1 MQQHIGPLVQSY
13 IKSTDAYK
21 SFKQDCSNR
30 QFIEGLEGY
39 PLAEALSVY
48 ARSLDKRLWALC
60 PTEVFAMQLCKD
72 LQTAGVPYIYLPS
85 NGKLL
90 YSPWEGTDRE
100 YSQLKALAASIEHPT
115 RMIVTHLRAFVS
127 PVVSL
132 ESLQASEL
140 HLRVSEPFDSTNIAN
155 TLSAGGYYRSPSTA
169 VPGEFS
175 IHGEVVD
182 FFPYDSPYP
191 VRIYADWDRIER
203 ITSFD
208 PLTQDTIKTL
218 GHIDVT
224 ILTEQQQIET
234 ATISA
239 YVHEKD
245 YVFFLGMER
254 LETSFHSLMVEA
266 KALYRDA
273 FLKDRQSLKPAEL
286 LFDYPRFFETWRRST
301 VLIEVRGQQ
310 KGVFAF
316 DVDGPRSFFGNFVML
331 KDELSQLIGNGYNV
345 VIFAGSDLQRKRL
358 NNMLSQF
365 ASLQVLDLEISG
377 GFSISSQKLVAICDH
392 EIFGRRKQVVKTLH
406 KVQSSP
412 LDSFVDL
419 NEGDYVVHMNYGVGK
434 FLKIDR
440 ITMSGKE
447 RDYIKIAYADNET
460 LFVPIEQ
467 ANLIQ
472 RYIGSEGGS
481 PKLDKLGGQGWETKK
496 AKARKSAEE
505 LAGRL
510 IQLYARRKSTKGYP
524 YPKDTDWQLE
534 FEASFPF
541 EETEDQLTCIED
553 IKHDMESPIVMDRL
567 ICGDVGYGKTE
578 IALRAAFKAVMAGK
592 QVAILAPTTI
602 LAEQHYETLLQRLGQ
617 FPVKAEVIS
626 RIIVKKQQK
635 EILNRL
641 KEGHVDIL
649 VGTHRLL
656 QKDVVF
662 KDLGLLIIDEEQRF
676 GVKDKEKVK
685 ELKANIDS
693 IALSATPIPRTLY
706 MSLLKI
712 RDMSLLTTPPI
723 QRRPIKTVIKEFDI
737 PTIVGAIR
745 FELNRGGQVFF
756 LHNRINT
763 LVEVVQMLTKHM
775 PEVVIEAIHGQMDP
789 EEIEDIMRR
798 FIHQGIQVLVSTT
811 LIENGIDIPNVNTII
826 IDRADRYGVSQLYQL
841 RGRVGRSD
849 QEAFAYLL
857 YPELTAIS
865 EIAVKRLKV
874 ISEHTE
880 LGSGF
885 KIAMKDMEIRGTG
898 NLLGREQSGQLASV
912 GLDMYLRILDEA
924 IAELMKDGSV
934 EESKEVF
941 LELDYS
947 GFIPDSYISEP
958 SVKFDIYKKI
968 ASISSDV
975 QLQALTAEMEDR
987 FGTIPEVVV
996 NLLYIAELKIIC
1008 RKLSIHHLKERNGV
1022 VTVEF
1027 AKVKDIAIDKVMEL
1041 LRLGNGK
1048 VGIDQR
1054 RMNVLTLRT
1063 DAVSLKDKSLFI
1075 LETLQRLA

>member
-21 SFKQDCSNR
+21 ALKRDCSMR
-30 QFIEGLEGY
+30 QYIEGLEGY
-39 PLAEALSVY
+39 PLAETISVY
-48 ARSLDKRLWALC
+48 SRYLNNRVWAVC
-60 PTEVFAMQLCKD
+60 PTEIAANQLSTD
-72 LQTAGVPYIYLPS
+72 LKTAGVPHISLPS
-85 NGKLL
+85 HGKRL

-100 YSQLKALAASIEHPT
+100 YAQLRALTALIEYPN
-115 RMIVTHLRAFVS
+115 RIVVTHMRAFVS

-132 ESLQASEL
+132 ASLHDAELNLKINDPFNPAHIAQKLAS
-140 HLRVSEPFDSTNIAN
+140 
-155 TLSAGGYYRSPSTA
+155 GGYFRSPSTSI
-169 VPGEFS
+169 PGEFS
-175 IHGEVVD
+175 MHGEVFD
-182 FFPYDSPYP
+182 FFPYEHNYP
-191 VRIYADWDRIER
+191 VRIYADWDHIDR

-208 PLTQDTIKTL
+208 PDTQDTVKTL
-218 GHIDVT
+218 SHITIT
-224 ILTEQQQIET
+224 ILAEQQEIET
-234 ATISA
+234 AHIDS
-239 YVHEKD
+239 YFSHHD
-245 YVFFLGMER
+245 YFFFLGSER
-254 LETSFHSLMVEA
+254 LETSYHSLLVEA
-266 KALYRDA
+266 KSLFREA
-273 FLKDRQSLKPAEL
+273 FLVDRQSVKPDQL
-286 LFDYPRFFETWRRST
+286 LFHYPEFVEKQQRAA
-301 VLIEVRGQQ
+301 VLLEVQGQ
-310 KGVFAF
+310 KKEVYTFS
-316 DVDGPRSFFGNFVML
+316 VSGPRSYFGNIIML
-331 KDELSQLIGNGYNV
+331 REQLTQLFEHDYQVAIY
-345 VIFAGSDLQRKRL
+345 AGSDLQQKRL
-358 NNMLSQF
+358 QSLLSNYPQL
-365 ASLQVLDLEISG
+365 SVLDLEMSG
-377 GFSISSQKLVAICDH
+377 GFTISSSKLTVICDH
-392 EIFGRRKQVVKTLH
+392 EIFGRRKQVAKALH

-419 NEGDYVVHMNYGVGK
+419 NEGDYVVHVNYGVGK

-440 ITMSGKE
+440 IRMSQKE
-447 RDYIKIAYADNET
+447 RDYIKIAYADEEI

-472 RYIGSEGGS
+472 RYIGSEGGAV
-481 PKLDKLGGQGWETKK
+481 KLDRLGGTGWETKK
-496 AKARKSAEE
+496 ARARKSAEE

-510 IQLYARRKSTKGYP
+510 IQLYARRKSSKGFP
-524 YPKDTDWQLE
+524 YPKDTDWQME

-553 IKHDMESPIVMDRL
+553 IKRDMESPIVMDRL

-578 IALRAAFKAVMAGK
+578 IAFRAAFKAVMAGK
-592 QVAILAPTTI
+592 QVAFLAPTTI
-602 LAEQHYETLLQRLGQ
+602 LAEQHYETLNKRLGK
-617 FPVKAEVIS
+617 FPVRSAVIS
-626 RIIVKKQQK
+626 RIVAKKEQK
-635 EILNRL
+635 EILQQVQ
-641 KEGHVDIL
+641 EGAIDIL
-649 VGTHRLL
+649 VGTHRIL
-656 QKDVVF
+656 QKDVIF
-662 KDLGLLIIDEEQRF
+662 HDLGLLIVDEEQRF
-676 GVKDKEKVK
+676 GVKDKERVK

-693 IALSATPIPRTLY
+693 LALSATPIPRTLY

-723 QRRPIKTVIKEFDI
+723 QRRPIQTVIREFDVD
-737 PTIVGAIR
+737 TMVKAIR
-745 FELNRGGQVFF
+745 YEISRGGQVFY

-763 LVEVVQMLTKHM
+763 LDEVVMMLSKEL
-775 PEVVIEAIHGQMDP
+775 PEIFVEAIHGQM
-789 EEIEDIMRR
+789 ESAVIEDVMRR

-849 QEAFAYLL
+849 QKAYAYLF
-857 YPELTAIS
+857 YPALTAIN

-924 IAELMKDGSV
+924 IAELLKDGS
-934 EESKEVF
+934 EDEHREVF

-968 ASISSDV
+968 ASITTDV
-975 QLQALTAEMEDR
+975 QLQGLAAELEDR
-987 FGTIPEVVV
+987 FGPVPEVVV

-1008 RKLSIHHLKERNGV
+1008 RKLNILHLKERNGQ
-1022 VTVEF
+1022 VTIEF

-1041 LRLGNGK
+1041 ISLGNGNVK
-1048 VGIDQR
+1048 LDPS
-1054 RMNVLTLRT
+1054 RMHVLTLRT

-1075 LETLQRLA
+1075 LETLQRLL

>member
-21 SFKQDCSNR
+21 AFKRDCSIR
-30 QFIEGLEGY
+30 QYIEGLEGY
-39 PLAEALSVY
+39 PLSEAVSVY
-48 ARSLDKRLWALC
+48 ARSLPKRVWALC
-60 PTEVFAMQLCKD
+60 PTEIAATQLCKD
-72 LQTAGVPYIYLPS
+72 LKTSGTPFIYLPS
-85 NGKLL
+85 NGKRL
-90 YSPWEGTDRE
+90 YSPWEGSDRE
-100 YSQLKALAASIEHPT
+100 YAQLKALAAMLEYPSRIV
-115 RMIVTHLRAFVS
+115 VTHLRAFVS

-132 ESLQASEL
+132 HSLQDSEMKL
-140 HLRVSEPFDSTNIAN
+140 KVGDRFDPSKIAN
-155 TLSAGGYYRSPSTA
+155 DLAEGGYYRSPSTA

-182 FFPYDSPYP
+182 LFPYDSDFPIRLYG
-191 VRIYADWDRIER
+191 DWERIEK
-203 ITSFD
+203 ITAFD
-208 PLTQDTIKTL
+208 PISQDTLKTL
-218 GHIDVT
+218 GHIVVT
-224 ILTEQQQIET
+224 ILKEQQEIET
-234 ATISA
+234 SDIGA
-239 YVHEKD
+239 YIDEKD
-245 YVFFLGMER
+245 YLFFLGQER
-254 LETSFHSLMVEA
+254 LETSFHSLLVEA
-266 KALYRDA
+266 KALYREA
-273 FLKDRQSLKPAEL
+273 FLIDRESPKPDKI
-286 LFDYPRFFETWRRST
+286 LFDYPKFFHGWKYGS
-301 VLIEVRGQQ
+301 VLMEVRGQR
-310 KGVFAF
+310 KDTYTF
-316 DVDGPRSFFGNFVML
+316 DIDGPHSFFGNFVML
-331 KDELSQLIGNGYNV
+331 KEHLRQLFDNGYSV
-345 VIFAGSDLQRKRL
+345 TIYAGSELQRKRL

-365 ASLQVLDLEISG
+365 EKLSIIDLEISG
-377 GFSISSQKLVAICDH
+377 GFSIVSQKMVAICDH
-392 EIFGRRKQVVKTLH
+392 EIFGRRKQVVKALH
-406 KVQSSP
+406 KVQTSP

-419 NEGDYVVHMNYGVGK
+419 NEGDYVVHVNYGVGQ

-440 ITMSGKE
+440 INMSGKE
-447 RDYIKIAYADNET
+447 RDYIKIAYADSEI

-481 PKLDKLGGQGWETKK
+481 PRLDKLGGQGWETKK

-510 IQLYARRKSTKGYP
+510 IQLYARRKSSKGYP
-524 YPKDTDWQLE
+524 FPKDTDWQME

-553 IKHDMESPIVMDRL
+553 IKQDMESHHVMDRL
-567 ICGDVGYGKTE
+567 VCGDVGYGKTE

-592 QVAILAPTTI
+592 QVAFLAPTTI
-602 LAEQHYETLLQRLGQ
+602 LAEQHYETLMRRLGQ

-626 RIIVKKQQK
+626 RIVPKKTQR
-635 EILNRL
+635 EILKRL
-641 KEGHVDIL
+641 KEGGIDIL
-649 VGTHRLL
+649 VGTHRIL
-656 QKDVVF
+656 QKDVLF
-662 KDLGLLIIDEEQRF
+662 KDLGLLIVDEEQRF
-676 GVKDKEKVK
+676 GVKDKERVK

-693 IALSATPIPRTLY
+693 ISLSATPIPRTLY

-723 QRRPIKTVIKEFDI
+723 QRRPIKTVIKEFDVS
-737 PTIVGAIR
+737 TIVKAIR
-745 FELNRGGQVFF
+745 YELSRGGQVFY

-763 LVEVVQMLTKHM
+763 LDEVVQMLHKEL
-775 PEVVIEAIHGQMDP
+775 PEVLVESIHGQMDP
-789 EEIEDIMRR
+789 DSIEDIMRR

-849 QEAFAYLL
+849 QDAYAYLF
-857 YPELTAIS
+857 YPALTAIS

-924 IAELMKDGSV
+924 IAELMKEGSL
-934 EESKEVF
+934 EESREVF

-947 GFIPDSYISEP
+947 GFIPDSYIAEP
-958 SVKFDIYKKI
+958 SVKFDVYKKI
-968 ASISSDV
+968 ASISSDA
-975 QLQALTAEMEDR
+975 QLQGLTAELEDR
-987 FGTIPEVVV
+987 FGPTPEVVT

-1008 RKLSIHHLKERNGV
+1008 RKLKINHLKERNGM
-1022 VTVEF
+1022 VTIEF
-1027 AKVKDIAIDKVMEL
+1027 GKVKDIAIDKVMEL

-1048 VGIDQR
+1048 IGIDQR
-1054 RMNVLTLRT
+1054 RMNVLTLKT

-1075 LETLQRLA
+1075 LETLQRLM

>member
-13 IKSTDAYK
+13 IKSTEAYK
-21 SFKQDCSNR
+21 AFKRDCTTR
-30 QFIEGLEGY
+30 QFLEGLEGY
-39 PLAEALSVY
+39 PLSEAVSVY
-48 ARSLDKRLWALC
+48 SRSHSKRVWALC
-60 PTEVFAMQLCKD
+60 PTEIAAMQLCKD
-72 LQTAGVPYIYLPS
+72 LQTAGTPHIYLPS
-85 NGKLL
+85 NGKRL

-100 YSQLKALAASIEHPT
+100 YAQLKALAAMVDNPT
-115 RMIVTHLRAFVS
+115 RIVVTHLRAFTS

-132 ESLQASEL
+132 DSLMSSEMK
-140 HLRVSEPFDSTNIAN
+140 LRVGDRFEPTKIAEE
-155 TLSAGGYYRSPSTA
+155 LAAGGYYRSPSTA

-182 FFPYDSPYP
+182 LFPYDSATPI
-191 VRIYADWDRIER
+191 RIYADWDRIER

-208 PLTQDTIKTL
+208 PINQDTVKTL
-218 GHIDVT
+218 GHVT
-224 ILTEQQQIET
+224 ITILKDQQQIET
-234 ATISA
+234 ADIGA
-239 YVHEKD
+239 YIDASD
-245 YVFFLGMER
+245 YFFFIGRER
-254 LETSFHSLMVEA
+254 LETSFHSLIVEA
-266 KALYRDA
+266 KALYREA
-273 FLKDRQSLKPAEL
+273 FLVDRDSVKPDKI
-286 LFDYPRFFETWRRST
+286 LFDYPGFYERHQQSA

-310 KGVFAF
+310 KGSYIF
-316 DVDGPRSFFGNFVML
+316 DVDGPRSFFGDFSML
-331 KDELSQLIGNGYNV
+331 KEHLGQLLGNGYAV
-345 VIFAGSDLQRKRL
+345 SIYAGSELQRKRL

-365 ASLQVLDLEISG
+365 DRLNIVDLEISG
-377 GFSISSQKLVAICDH
+377 GFSIPSKRLVAICDH
-392 EIFGRRKQVVKTLH
+392 EIFGRRKQVAKALH

-419 NEGDYVVHMNYGVGK
+419 NEGDHVVHVNYGVGK

-440 ITMSGKE
+440 INMSGKE

-472 RYIGSEGGS
+472 RYIGSEGGT
-481 PKLDKLGGQGWETKK
+481 PKLDKLGGQGWENKK
-496 AKARKSAEE
+496 ARARKSAEI

-524 YPKDTDWQLE
+524 FPKDTDWQME

-553 IKHDMESPIVMDRL
+553 IKQDMESPHVMDRL
-567 ICGDVGYGKTE
+567 VCGDVGYGKTE

-592 QVAILAPTTI
+592 QVAFLAPTTI
-602 LAEQHYETLLQRLGQ
+602 LAEQHYETLVNRLGK

-626 RIIVKKQQK
+626 RIVPKKEQK
-635 EILNRL
+635 AILNRL
-641 KEGHVDIL
+641 KEGAVDIL
-649 VGTHRLL
+649 VGTHRIL
-656 QKDVVF
+656 QKDVEF
-662 KDLGLLIIDEEQRF
+662 KDLGLLVVDEEQRF

-685 ELKANIDS
+685 ELKTNIDS

-706 MSLLKI
+706 MSLIKI

-723 QRRPIKTVIKEFDI
+723 QRRPIKTVIREFDVK
-737 PTIVGAIR
+737 TIVSSIR
-745 FELNRGGQVFF
+745 FELSRGGQVFY

-763 LVEVVQMLTKHM
+763 LDEVVRMLQKEL
-775 PEVVIEAIHGQMDP
+775 PEILVESIHGQMDP
-789 EEIEDIMRR
+789 DTIEDTMRR
-798 FIHQGIQVLVSTT
+798 FIHEGIQVLVSTT

-849 QEAFAYLL
+849 QEAYAYLF
-857 YPELTAIS
+857 YPALTAIS

-912 GLDMYLRILDEA
+912 GLDMYLRILDET
-924 IAELMKDGSV
+924 IAELTREGSL
-934 EESKEVF
+934 EESREVF

-947 GFIPDSYISEP
+947 GFIPDSYIAEP
-958 SVKFDIYKKI
+958 SVKFDVYKKI
-968 ASISSDV
+968 ASITTDI

-987 FGTIPEVVV
+987 FGPMPEVVV

-1008 RKLSIHHLKERNGV
+1008 RKLNINHLKERNGV

-1027 AKVKDIAIDKVMEL
+1027 AKVKDIAIEKVMEL
-1041 LRLGNGK
+1041 IRLGNGK

-1054 RMNVLTLRT
+1054 RMNVLTLQT
-1063 DAVSLKDKSLFI
+1063 EAVSLKDKSLFI
-1075 LETLQRLA
+1075 LETLQRLV

>member
-21 SFKQDCSNR
+21 AFKRDCSIR
-30 QFIEGLEGY
+30 QYIEGLEGY
-39 PLAEALSVY
+39 PLSEAVSVY
-48 ARSLDKRLWALC
+48 ARSLSKRVWALC
-60 PTEVFAMQLCKD
+60 PTEIAATQLCKD
-72 LQTAGVPYIYLPS
+72 LKTSGTPFIYLPS
-85 NGKLL
+85 NGKRL
-90 YSPWEGTDRE
+90 YSPWEGSDRE
-100 YSQLKALAASIEHPT
+100 YAQLKALAAMLEYPSRIV
-115 RMIVTHLRAFVS
+115 VTHLRAFVS

-132 ESLQASEL
+132 HSLQDSEMKL
-140 HLRVSEPFDSTNIAN
+140 KVGDRFDPSKIAN
-155 TLSAGGYYRSPSTA
+155 DLAEGGYYRSPSTA

-182 FFPYDSPYP
+182 LFPYDSDFPIRLYG
-191 VRIYADWDRIER
+191 DWERIEK
-203 ITSFD
+203 ITAFD
-208 PLTQDTIKTL
+208 PISQDTLKTL
-218 GHIDVT
+218 GHIVVT
-224 ILTEQQQIET
+224 ILKEQQEIET
-234 ATISA
+234 SDIGA
-239 YVHEKD
+239 YIDEKD
-245 YVFFLGMER
+245 YLFFLGQER
-254 LETSFHSLMVEA
+254 LETSFHSLLVEA
-266 KALYRDA
+266 KALYREA
-273 FLKDRQSLKPAEL
+273 FLIDRESPKPDKI
-286 LFDYPRFFETWRRST
+286 LFDYPKFFHGWKYGS
-301 VLIEVRGQQ
+301 VLMEVRGQR
-310 KGVFAF
+310 KDTYTF
-316 DVDGPRSFFGNFVML
+316 DIDGPHSFFGNFVML
-331 KDELSQLIGNGYNV
+331 KEHLRQLFDNGYSV
-345 VIFAGSDLQRKRL
+345 TIYAGSELQRKRL

-365 ASLQVLDLEISG
+365 EKLSIIDLEISG
-377 GFSISSQKLVAICDH
+377 GFSIVSQKMVAICDH
-392 EIFGRRKQVVKTLH
+392 EIFGRRKQVVKALH
-406 KVQSSP
+406 KVQTSP

-419 NEGDYVVHMNYGVGK
+419 NEGDYVVHVNYGVGQ

-440 ITMSGKE
+440 INMSGKE
-447 RDYIKIAYADNET
+447 RDYIKIAYADSEI

-481 PKLDKLGGQGWETKK
+481 PRLDKLGGQGWETKK

-510 IQLYARRKSTKGYP
+510 IQLYARRKSSKGYP
-524 YPKDTDWQLE
+524 FPKDTDWQME

-553 IKHDMESPIVMDRL
+553 IKQDMESHHVMDRL
-567 ICGDVGYGKTE
+567 VCGDVGYGKTE

-592 QVAILAPTTI
+592 QVAFLAPTTI
-602 LAEQHYETLLQRLGQ
+602 LAEQHYETLMRRLGQ

-626 RIIVKKQQK
+626 RIVPKKTQR
-635 EILNRL
+635 EILKRL
-641 KEGHVDIL
+641 KEGGIDIL
-649 VGTHRLL
+649 VGTHRIL
-656 QKDVVF
+656 QKDVLF
-662 KDLGLLIIDEEQRF
+662 KDLGLLIVDEEQRF
-676 GVKDKEKVK
+676 GVKDKERVK

-693 IALSATPIPRTLY
+693 ISLSATPIPRTLY

-723 QRRPIKTVIKEFDI
+723 QRRPIKTVIKEFDVS
-737 PTIVGAIR
+737 TIVKAIR
-745 FELNRGGQVFF
+745 YELSRGGQVFY

-763 LVEVVQMLTKHM
+763 LDEVVQMLHKEL
-775 PEVVIEAIHGQMDP
+775 PEVLVESIHGQMDP
-789 EEIEDIMRR
+789 DSIEDIMRR

-849 QEAFAYLL
+849 QDAYAYLF
-857 YPELTAIS
+857 YPALTAIS

-924 IAELMKDGSV
+924 IAELMKEGSL
-934 EESKEVF
+934 EESREVF

-947 GFIPDSYISEP
+947 GFIPDSYIAEP
-958 SVKFDIYKKI
+958 SVKFDVYKKI
-968 ASISSDV
+968 ASISSDA
-975 QLQALTAEMEDR
+975 QLQGLTAELEDR
-987 FGTIPEVVV
+987 FGPTPEVVT

-1008 RKLSIHHLKERNGV
+1008 RKLKINHLKERNGM
-1022 VTVEF
+1022 VTIEF
-1027 AKVKDIAIDKVMEL
+1027 GKVKDIAIDKVMEL

-1048 VGIDQR
+1048 IGIDQR
-1054 RMNVLTLRT
+1054 RMNVLTLKT

-1075 LETLQRLA
+1075 LETLQRLM